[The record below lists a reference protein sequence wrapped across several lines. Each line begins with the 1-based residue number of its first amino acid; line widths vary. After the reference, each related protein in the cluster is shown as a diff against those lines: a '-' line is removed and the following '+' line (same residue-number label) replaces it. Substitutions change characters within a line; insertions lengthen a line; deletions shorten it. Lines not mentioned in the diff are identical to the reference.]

1 MARSEDFAGGA
12 EEVRQPQFQSVQQQH
27 NRNYQAMSVL
37 DTPGIIP
44 NQNGLGAADL
54 ERRKLGRTE
63 SVSGRS
69 AETFDRQLWLQSAES
84 TTRRDRAQES

>member
-12 EEVRQPQFQSVQQQH
+12 EEVRQPQFRSVQQQH
-27 NRNYQAMSVL
+27 TRNYQAMSVL

-44 NQNGLGAADL
+44 NQNGLGTADL
-54 ERRKLGRTE
+54 ERKKLGRTE
-63 SVSGRS
+63 SASGRS
-69 AETFDRQLWLQSAES
+69 NETFDRQLWLQSAES